1 MPTTS
6 MPCCSASRRCS
17 GLYGLFGGGRAV
29 ERQDDGHAPG
39 ALLRLEAAV
48 EGQLADGDAEEA
60 LRLALRRH
68 QRQQQAFAV
77 ARPVP
82 LVIEPAEHHAD
93 RRLFHTGA
101 EIAQHPVTRLRFQ
114 NLPDMLRSEEHTS
127 ELQSL
132 MRISYAVFCL

>member
-6 MPCCSASRRCS
+6 MPCGSASRGWS
-17 GLYGLFGGGRAV
+17 GLYGLCGGGRAV

-39 ALLRLEAAV
+39 ALPRLEAAA

-60 LRLALRRH
+60 LRLDLRRQ

-82 LVIEPAEHHAD
+82 LVIEPDEHHAD
-93 RRLFHTGA
+93 RRHLQTGA
-101 EIAQHPVTRLRFQ
+101 EIAKHPVTRVRCT
-114 NLPDMLRSEEHTS
+114 NIHAMP
-127 ELQSL
+127 
-132 MRISYAVFCL
+132 AV